1 MAFWWTFVHSKC
13 LVTLFDRKLQVFKS
27 SPKLTIFDKINELLS
42 TQNVSRARYARNVEW
57 DFFCDFQTPC
67 IQEIVAKAYPTQFF
81 RRFAPKCSGCYQSF
95 RPSDLIRKALH
106 HFFHVDCFKCFIC
119 QRQLATGDQL
129 FIINEDSLVCKKD
142 YYASSSGLTH
152 C

>member
-1 MAFWWTFVHSKC
+1 M
-13 LVTLFDRKLQVFKS
+13 VTLFDCKLQVFKS
-27 SPKLTIFDKINELLS
+27 SPKLTIFDNFNELFV
-42 TQNVSRARYARNVEW
+42 NRARYARNVEW

-129 FIINEDSLVCKKD
+129 FIINEDSLVCKND
-142 YYASSSGLTH
+142 YYASSSSGLTH